1 MSKWTI
7 YKKDDGSQ
15 PTERT
20 VTIGNAE
27 VGIGTFAEPGL
38 EYSGTWMGECFITLD
53 FKSPVPI
60 MFSIGDYTVYRG
72 ERFVINYDPAT
83 IKKARTGSSGEA
95 YTYSSVK
102 FNSLSYELS
111 DIRMLDFVIDGNNLH
126 WNGLP
131 RFSVFCPSIEEF
143 ADRLQANTDRWCTE
157 NGITSEKWVFITP
170 DYSRSSTR
178 CGTDIS
184 DIYDEYFTD
193 SPDTD
198 DEMTNQ
204 NVSIDNMTVWD
215 AMKYIKETFGLNFIV
230 RGRAVIIGAAGIPV
244 DGIFQYGKD
253 NGLYEIERVAD
264 SEQQIVT
271 KLFAYGT
278 DKNLP
283 TRYYADMSG
292 GDLPNNLAVN
302 ALMLPGFPDESL
314 YEWVHNYGLD
324 HPGTVTN
331 EDSYTGQ
338 ATWNGYT
345 AIFSKNPQQPYI
357 QSVNAASL
365 GIREATKYF
374 DGSDGTEE
382 VYPSI
387 TAFNTN
393 TVYSA
398 QVIEDAGVFPA
409 GQEVADFT
417 ITLSSFGANDFVLS
431 DYITAESAIS
441 MLDGSCGGRDFQ
453 IVSATQDSETL
464 RWTLTCHRVHDES
477 LDLWFPY
484 SDGVAHGGS
493 ASASELYQ
501 IHSGDHFVFVGIE
514 MPEEYVE
521 AASER
526 LLEGALQ
533 FLAKNDATRY
543 TYIPKVDEIYMA
555 RQSAEAEQG
564 EDIPIHDKIKEGGLM
579 LFEDTDLG
587 ISTNAVFIDT
597 LRIKEYGNQ
606 QIPTYEV
613 TLRNEKQVGTI
624 QRIQEQIGKI
634 TSGETSIGGGTGG
647 SVNIPLVKSLIQT
660 YGTDL
665 FLRKD
670 KESTAAEII
679 RFLKGIKFGNTNQW
693 YINGDGEAVL
703 NSLNVDNLNALNAHF
718 AQLIID
724 EIKSVGGM
732 VIISPSNAK
741 IFKVVQTGTTSMPLY
756 RMYFKATDGDKKVY
770 QSFMANDQVV
780 CAQFNAAESDY
791 TLEDVS
797 NKFYWRLVQGVSSAP
812 VLVNSGQDDEALCH
826 YIDVFA
832 RIKKGSGV
840 PAAGDEIALLG
851 NSSNTARQNA
861 IVISAYDID
870 WLDTGYGEPEDQDY
884 VPKLI
889 APFIV
894 QYAGINNFTLYNKR
908 VNVISHGLNVFKGDF
923 KANTGEDLMEVISQ
937 IEEGRLSFV
946 HQAWAEDAVEITD
959 TTSPNFGGWTLTGFN
974 LAYFS
979 GAKYMCFLSDHT
991 EGEAHLN
998 ETIFSS
1004 APQPS
1009 ANPPIP
1015 KKNWMPV
1022 DFEIISEDYTYAIT
1036 NNGNKPADSA
1046 FIYTESNLPTLQK
1059 GQYLWIKCDLEY
1071 SNGLTSTS
1079 YSVSNIGEDGE
1090 AGIDGVGS
1098 YLYIAYATSADGSQG
1113 FSKTDTGGKTYI
1125 GVYRGIL
1132 LHPNDIPEDPD
1143 DYTIY
1148 KWSRYVGD
1156 AGLNGLSAPP
1166 AYKETTTPHFLIYAS
1181 GTGVTKSTSG
1191 WVDNNAPAL
1200 TDEKPYLWRYDT
1212 TTYEN
1217 VGGVENLLKNSTNP
1231 AQNALTDTYIA
1242 KIRLADGKQLVNGE
1256 TYSIVLNAEDLS
1268 AWSVTSCTIRVY
1280 YNRSSNKFYTQ
1291 ATGVKQEADGTIRA
1305 TFTANVDTTAGVTQW
1320 GIYVSAVGLVR
1331 PDTAYPEVYW
1341 AMLTEGDVQYSWI
1354 AAPEDLK
1361 KETTPAVVATKGRGI
1376 GQITEYYARNNSN
1389 TTPPSG
1395 WQTSPYTGWSTTPV
1409 AADSSNKYVWNFEVI
1424 TYTDGEPVVTTPHVS
1439 SGYALGIDTTTVK
1452 YDVTST
1458 ATKRDD
1464 SYFVAADTPPTVNK
1478 GQYLWTMTEI
1488 TYGDGSKTKAYSVSY
1503 KATDGTSPV
1512 YADIDNEMDSIA
1524 CTSAGVP
1531 SSAQTVSTKVS
1542 MWNGSTKVSS
1552 PTIKVYD
1559 DTTSGAAYTSGTAKN
1574 GITATWSAS
1583 TGSISFAFATSVAAF
1598 TKKVFCITVSKSIN
1612 GTTET
1617 RELYFTV
1624 NGIKAAVNGTNG
1636 ENAVVY
1642 NLLPSDH
1649 AINVG
1654 RDGENYVP
1662 ATASLTCGYTKS
1674 DGTTITTVAD
1684 APDRID
1690 GAYYIYFR
1698 KRSRGGAWNTYYY
1711 RYGKYV
1717 RTEQTG
1723 GYAITDFNVTAYDA
1737 VEFILCTANVDT
1749 RFLVSNIGNYTVI
1762 DKETIPV
1769 VADGEEGNGISGAV
1783 VAYGKSSSGTT
1794 QPTSWQS
1801 TIPSVPLGQYL
1812 WTRVTTSY
1820 TDGSADTVSYSISR
1834 IGADGAQGTPGA
1846 TGENGQTTYLHIV
1859 YANSADGSVNF
1870 HTSYFTGASY
1880 IGTKTDFDIDDPND
1894 YTLYEWA
1901 ELRGMDNAGVYVT
1914 DVKNYYKVTDTNVT
1928 PDIDNTWVLCPPGTI
1943 PQPTNAKRFLWN
1955 YEVTEYGCQYPNMV
1969 LGSDNPSIGADPYI
1983 FRFGSIEGQFEHEE
1997 VYSFA
2002 MKLGQLPSPKTYYAL
2017 QIQGPTYKDG
2027 EQVASSSAVS
2037 QAVGQNPEYPTRL
2050 VPNEEGII
2058 SGTFKCNL
2066 YVAAHGGYINQKQRV
2081 WVAAYPTGGTYD
2093 VPSFDW
2099 ITVVKGTQVASW
2111 SKALSELTQ
2120 TIPPHLIATQGEKG
2134 DSAWV
2139 ADLTNEMD
2147 SVQCDD
2153 TGYVVSQ
2160 QSVSTALSL
2169 FYGVTEKNFGTPTV
2183 KRNGSTITVGT
2194 ATNGV
2199 TVTYSNKVLTV
2210 AYDTAAKITGK
2221 DEFAITITATDDSST
2236 VRTLTFTVN
2245 GVKGDVY
2252 NLLPSFEEIKATR
2265 DDNGSYVVSGSNIVS
2280 LTCGYTKNI
2289 NGVVTTGTTDLL
2301 DDASTTLDLEGRYNI
2316 YFRRRNRSTQAYA
2329 SSGRWY
2335 RYTYATYRAYLVQTE
2350 TDGVT
2355 SGGLNIDTY
2364 DSVDFVICTNTA
2376 NYVANA
2382 SLANVID
2389 RETVYVVADGLAGG
2403 KGDFKAT
2410 VFKRQNTKPST
2421 PTASQ
2426 GTYSNPVPDG
2436 WSDGIPAGG
2445 EMVWATTRTFKVDDT
2460 STAWSEPRQMTDTMT
2475 YDVEFA
2481 YEQPQGATP
2490 AAPTDANRHGGSGTQ
2505 IWFDPAL
2512 DTSEDYTKM
2521 AWRAEREC
2529 ANGVWGDWT
2538 IIRIKGEEGGLGLSA
2553 PPELTRTVTPYWAL
2567 SASNTTP
2574 PATTSA
2580 DWGTSPV
2587 APTAAKPYV
2596 WYYTKATYTGEE
2608 ASRNMLRNSK
2618 NQWSYT
2624 TQTTT
2629 YIAKIGLREYL
2640 VAGET
2645 YTLTMFTENLKAWG
2659 ANSLT
2664 IRSYLSATGSTKVQ
2678 ISNVPISDDNLYR
2691 ITFTAIP
2698 TTEDTQNAIYINA
2711 PGITDAQL
2719 DKDNYPKIYW
2729 AMLTRGTVAYSWQAA
2744 PEDLTESSLPEIRTE
2759 KGEAGPQG
2767 PDGRGVATGYPKE
2780 KYLISNLNTGIT
2792 VAGNT
2797 WSDSILTPT
2806 EDKPYLWNY
2815 EETLW
2820 TDNTTTNSTPHILTT
2835 YTRAAA
2841 GDSYISGVYN
2851 WYVVTGQSS
2860 GVTRSNLP
2868 TSEKRYLW
2876 NYEETVWDQNE
2887 QGRNLVKSF
2896 TQSSQ
2901 YTIAV
2906 CTLSTAVTIVQG
2918 ATYTA
2923 SIRLNVPSTKNQ
2935 IRFGW
2940 YGKTT
2945 SSASNGTHY
2954 ITELDQ
2960 SISPGLQTVTV
2971 TFVMPTFYT
2980 LSSFRVYLNPSNSS
2994 YEIAEIE
3001 WIKLEKGALPTPYS
3015 EAPENLTTYT
3025 DPHVVCIHGESGAD
3039 AEVYT
3044 LSPVEEVAGVQLPQD
3059 GGINSTI
3066 RQLVVGLSY
3075 KILKVEGASYEEISP
3090 RPDNNSDGFFLRF
3103 KRTYVNGTTD
3113 ANPVLFETNAHVP
3126 TLYYTFTYSNY
3137 TAASNQPTAYTVELV
3152 RKAGN
3157 AYTVLD
3163 TRIVY
3168 VSYIASAAFEVDKK
3182 LHEIRSI
3189 VQGSNFDGE
3198 GGLQKDVSLVTQ
3210 KADIIESTVQ
3220 QHTTAINTTIP
3231 ATYATQSSVT
3241 QTASEIRSQVY
3252 GGMIN
3257 GANLLLRSKEQAS
3270 GFDSSLSTA
3279 AVQEQTNKY
3288 FACFSF
3294 GNIKPTGTDTILVSW
3309 QQTNVSGLTYRVML
3323 YGKYPSGEYGTF
3335 KASGNLTTSANG
3347 YYARKFSLEGYTA
3360 EKVVIYATAT
3370 SPSSLTE
3377 VAWAKAEFCDADAT
3391 TADATEWTPAIEETG
3406 SEIKQTAGE
3415 IVAAVEG
3422 TGVSISK
3429 KQITL
3434 NGDTQINGTLALSNT
3449 GDGFML
3455 RSDSGSALITPES
3468 IGSYN
3473 SFNTTT
3479 YTSSP
3484 QYHQE
3489 AGGFYKDAS
3498 DNSYRTIP
3506 YSMYVNIGT
3515 FSSNSEIKVESLTF
3529 SHIVL
3534 TDNYPSV
3541 TGTEEG
3547 TITFYEGSNEESHP
3561 LTTGTTYSY
3570 ITSVNGASVGIR
3582 ISGYFKVA
3590 ENTTSYTL
3598 LDSLKSGNIVTMFGF
3613 TLRTPVQGAF
3623 VRVASDGL
3631 GVNAGNGKT
3640 AYFGPDGF
3648 HITPLLQNV
3657 KTITANYTAS
3667 FTDDIIMVNNSSTVK
3682 LILPTNGAIPEGK
3695 KIYVKKMTSSSTLRV
3710 EATYGSSGMIY
3721 KCNSASAVAYED
3733 STSPVMTYYI
3743 SFDTGSGIGWLQ
3755 GYCG

>member
-1 MSKWTI
+1 MAANKLGRNIEFPIYNADGTPFHDLVLRKSVVESIVMSLSDKITGDVYYKDNSLETTSGVYVNFKHDFQDANEEPIKFLLVNPPTVVREGHVKDNSELKGMTKYSFTFYHPMYQLSNMPFTDVAVNAGELSYLSEKKEFSWIGKPDDFIAKLNKNLEGTQWIVVKSDRFPTSKNDILSGVLTFNNNTI
-7 YKKDDGSQ
+7 ADALKTEYDTWGEPFIVDVVKNNESGYQNGKRFKIIIGLPANEIYGSQEDEQQENPFVFEFGKGVGLKNNSRTPRNNKIITRISGYGSEDNIPYGYPQIVWNGDEGDERLQYPLYDGIVGGQYVKLIKHPFTRTHLMPSIYSETVNKKVNPNAVGYNPNITLVDYYDAIYSEETPYVNPININAPSYEIHEFDIKPEFNNGGATAILGAVPLNDNLTIAEAWDDTMDDDGNYIQSYFQ
-15 PTERT
+15 VTLPPLGFDVYACAAITQEMQINMRSGACIGCTFT
-20 VTIGNAE
+20 VQVDWEQYKANFYNGNTFAPDGEQRDLTLFPNSTSASINLVLKKENTTFGTLMPSVYQHPANGDNFVFLGISLPIEYISNAE
-27 VGIGTFAEPGL
+27 ER
-38 EYSGTWMGECFITLD
+38 LD
-53 FKSPVPI
+53 DEMK
-60 MFSIGDYTVYRG
+60 DYMLANNVHY
-72 ERFVINYDPAT
+72 YDYPL
-83 IKKARTGSSGEA
+83 
-95 YTYSSVK
+95 K
-102 FNSLSYELS
+102 F
-111 DIRMLDFVIDGNNLH
+111 
-126 WNGLP
+126 
-131 RFSVFCPSIEEF
+131 
-143 ADRLQANTDRWCTE
+143 
-157 NGITSEKWVFITP
+157 
-170 DYSRSSTR
+170 
-178 CGTDIS
+178 
-184 DIYDEYFTD
+184 DEYFLA
-193 SPDTD
+193 
-198 DEMTNQ
+198 Q
-204 NVSIDNMTVWD
+204 NT
-215 AMKYIKETFGLNFIV
+215 YILSQLRPNSIV
-230 RGRAVIIGAAGIPV
+230 RFLYNDNELQLYVKQLTIKYGDAALP
-244 DGIFQYGKD
+244 QYDITLTD
-253 NGLYEIERVAD
+253 NVEVVLN
-264 SEQQIVT
+264 QI
-271 KLFAYGT
+271 
-278 DKNLP
+278 
-283 TRYYADMSG
+283 
-292 GDLPNNLAVN
+292 
-302 ALMLPGFPDESL
+302 
-314 YEWVHNYGLD
+314 
-324 HPGTVTN
+324 
-331 EDSYTGQ
+331 GQ
-338 ATWNGYT
+338 A
-345 AIFSKNPQQPYI
+345 
-357 QSVNAASL
+357 VE
-365 GIREATKYF
+365 GIEK
-374 DGSDGTEE
+374 
-382 VYPSI
+382 
-387 TAFNTN
+387 
-393 TVYSA
+393 
-398 QVIEDAGVFPA
+398 
-409 GQEVADFT
+409 
-417 ITLSSFGANDFVLS
+417 LSSVLTS
-431 DYITAESAIS
+431 V
-441 MLDGSCGGRDFQ
+441 L
-453 IVSATQDSETL
+453 
-464 RWTLTCHRVHDES
+464 
-477 LDLWFPY
+477 
-484 SDGVAHGGS
+484 
-493 ASASELYQ
+493 
-501 IHSGDHFVFVGIE
+501 
-514 MPEEYVE
+514 
-521 AASER
+521 
-526 LLEGALQ
+526 
-533 FLAKNDATRY
+533 K
-543 TYIPKVDEIYMA
+543 
-555 RQSAEAEQG
+555 QG
-564 EDIPIHDKIKEGGLM
+564 
-579 LFEDTDLG
+579 
-587 ISTNAVFIDT
+587 
-597 LRIKEYGNQ
+597 
-606 QIPTYEV
+606 
-613 TLRNEKQVGTI
+613 
-624 QRIQEQIGKI
+624 
-634 TSGETSIGGGTGG
+634 GG
-647 SVNIPLVKSLIQT
+647 SVNVSLVKSIIET

-679 RFLKGIKFGNTNQW
+679 RFLKGIKFGSSNQW

-703 NSLNVDNLNALNAHF
+703 NSLNVKDLNALNAHF

-724 EIKSVGGM
+724 EIKSVGGQ
-732 VIISPSNAK
+732 IILTPASCRVW
-741 IFKVVQTGTTSMPLY
+741 KVTSYTSGGNRPGQRPNTIY
-756 RMYFKATDGDKKVY
+756 RVYFKATDGEK
-770 QSFMANDQVV
+770 QIRQMFEANDQVI
-780 CAQFNAAESDY
+780 CASFNAATGTNYDVKNKFFWSQVISVS
-791 TLEDVS
+791 TTAEDVTIDGETEKCYYINIS
-797 NKFYWRLVQGVSSAP
+797 NNARMPGCEIDIEPGDELVQ
-812 VLVNSGQDDEALCH
+812 
-826 YIDVFA
+826 
-832 RIKKGSGV
+832 
-840 PAAGDEIALLG
+840 LG
-851 NSSNTARQNA
+851 NTTDETRQQA
-861 IVISAYDID
+861 IIISAYDSQF
-870 WLDTGYGEPEDQDY
+870 LDNGYGEEEDDDY
-884 VPKLI
+884 VPPII
-889 APFIV
+889 APSIV
-894 QYAGINNFTLYNKR
+894 QYAGINDYTLYNKR
-908 VNVISHGLNVFKGDF
+908 VNVISYGYNVFKGDF
-923 KANTGEDLMEVISQ
+923 KANTGEDLMETISQ
-937 IEEGRLSFV
+937 IEEGRLSYV
-946 HQAWAEDAVEITD
+946 HQAWAANAVEKAD
-959 TTSPNFGGWTLTGFN
+959 HGWTLTDWN
-974 LAYFS
+974 LNYFS
-979 GAKYMCFLSDHT
+979 GARFMCLLSDHT
-991 EGEAHLN
+991 QGEAHLN
-998 ETIFSS
+998 DKSIWES

-1015 KKNWMPV
+1015 KKNWVPFNYDISSV
-1022 DFEIISEDYTYAIT
+1022 DYYYAKT
-1036 NNGNKPADSA
+1036 TTGNKPADSA
-1046 FIYTESNLPTLQK
+1046 FSSSYPSDISANDYIWTKEVIT
-1059 GQYLWIKCDLEY
+1059 Y
-1071 SNGLTSTS
+1071 SNGLVSTS
-1079 YSVSNIGEDGE
+1079 YSSLRIADDGE
-1090 AGIDGVGS
+1090 AGADGVSS
-1098 YLYIAYATSADGSQG
+1098 YLHIAYASSADGSQN
-1113 FSKTDTGGKTYI
+1113 FSTTPLASSTYI
-1125 GVYRGIL
+1125 GFYR
-1132 LHPNDIPEDPD
+1132 NEDPTNPS
-1143 DYTIY
+1143 DYTLY
-1148 KWSRYVGD
+1148 GWSRYVGD

-1166 AYKETTTPHFLIYAS
+1166 AYKETTVPHYLVYAS
-1181 GTGVTKSTSG
+1181 GTGVTKNTTPND

-1217 VGGVENLLKNSTNP
+1217 VGGVENLLLDSTNQFNYY
-1231 AQNALTDTYIA
+1231 AQNGNYIA
-1242 KIRLADGKQLVNGE
+1242 KIKLAENLVNGN
-1256 TYSIVLNAEDLS
+1256 TYSLVFKAEDLS
-1268 AWSVTSCTIRVY
+1268 TFTITSCTVDIY
-1280 YNRSSNKFYTQ
+1280 LTTAWMAPGKTSSSRHIVQ
-1291 ATGVKQEADGTIRA
+1291 ASGLKQEADGTCRV
-1305 TFTANVDTTAGVTQW
+1305 TFTAIAPDSTNKQLALYITG
-1320 GIYVSAVGLVR
+1320 VGLSV
-1331 PDTAYPEVYW
+1331 AVPEIYW
-1341 AMLTEGDVQYSWI
+1341 TMLAEGGVQYSWI
-1354 AAPEDLK
+1354 AAPIDLK
-1361 KETTPAVVATKGRGI
+1361 KETTPAVVATNGRGI
-1376 GQITEYYARNNSN
+1376 GQIAEYYAKNNSN

-1409 AADSSNKYVWNFEVI
+1409 AADSTNMYVWNFEVI
-1424 TYTDGEPVVTTPHVS
+1424 TYTDGTTVVTTPHVS

-1464 SYFVAADTPPTVNK
+1464 SYFVEADTPPTVNK

-1503 KATDGTSPV
+1503 KATDGTSP
-1512 YADIDNEMDSIA
+1512 YFADIDNEMDSVP
-1524 CTSAGVP
+1524 CTSAGVTT
-1531 SSAQTVSTKVS
+1531 AAFDKTLNVK
-1542 MWNGSTKVSS
+1542 MWHGSTEIALTTLSTN
-1552 PTIKVYD
+1552 TI
-1559 DTTSGAAYTSGTAKN
+1559 SGITITANKTAKTVRVQVASGTTIAAVNNIAITIAGSGSGNMTLNFTLN
-1574 GITATWSAS
+1574 GIRAGA
-1583 TGSISFAFATSVAAF
+1583 
-1598 TKKVFCITVSKSIN
+1598 N
-1612 GTTET
+1612 GT
-1617 RELYFTV
+1617 
-1624 NGIKAAVNGTNG
+1624 NGTNG

-1642 NLLPSDH
+1642 NLLPSDK

-1662 ATASLTCGYTKS
+1662 TTATLTCGYTKS
-1674 DGTTITTVAD
+1674 DGTNITTVAD
-1684 APDRID
+1684 VTAKF
-1690 GAYYIYFR
+1690 GNYNIYHR
-1698 KRSRGGAWNTYYY
+1698 KRTRSTGVWQTTYY
-1711 RYGKYV
+1711 RYYTYKAHATAAY
-1717 RTEQTG
+1717 TLK
-1723 GYAITDFNVTAYDA
+1723 DFSVATYDA
-1737 VEFILCTANVDT
+1737 VEFIICTATGTTVTEAN
-1749 RFLVSNIGNYTVI
+1749 LSSYTVI

-1769 VADGEEGNGISGAV
+1769 VADGEEGNGIKKVTVTYAGST
-1783 VAYGKSSSGTT
+1783 SGTT
-1794 QPTSWQS
+1794 APSSGWQS
-1801 TIPSVPLGQYL
+1801 TIPSVALGNFL
-1812 WTRVTTSY
+1812 WTRSITEYTDTSVSNTTSY
-1820 TDGSADTVSYSISR
+1820 GVSR

-1846 TGENGQTTYLHIV
+1846 TGANGQTTYLHIA

-1870 HTSYFTGASY
+1870 DTSYFTGASY
-1880 IGTKTDFDIDDPND
+1880 IGTRTDFDIDDPND
-1894 YTLYEWA
+1894 YTKYEWA

-1914 DVKNYYKVTDTNVT
+1914 DVKNYYKVTNTNTT

-1943 PQPTNAKRFLWN
+1943 PQPTSAKRFLWN

-1969 LGSDNPSIGADPYI
+1969 LNSDNPTIGGDPYL
-1983 FRFGSIEGQFEHEE
+1983 FRFNSTNEFVHDE
-1997 VYSFA
+1997 VYSFVI
-2002 MKLGQLPSPKTYYAL
+2002 KLGQLPSPKTYYCL
-2017 QIQGPTYKDG
+2017 QIQGSVQKNG
-2027 EQVASSSAVS
+2027 ETIHNSRAIS
-2037 QAVGQNPEYPTRL
+2037 QSVGQDPTSPTRL
-2050 VPNEEGII
+2050 VPNEDGII
-2058 SGTFKCNL
+2058 MGTFKCDI
-2066 YVAAHGGYINQKQRV
+2066 YVDDLDGYIDQTQHV
-2081 WVAAYPTGGTYD
+2081 WVSAYPTGGTYN

-2099 ITVVKGTQVASW
+2099 ITIVKGTQVASW

-2160 QSVSTALSL
+2160 QSVLTALSL

-2183 KRNGSTITVGT
+2183 KRNGSTITIGT

-2221 DEFAITITATDDSST
+2221 DEFAITITASEDSST

-2245 GVKGDVY
+2245 GIKGDVY

-2350 TDGVT
+2350 TEGVT

-2364 DSVDFVICTNTA
+2364 DAVDFVICTNTA

-2389 RETVYVVADGLAGG
+2389 RETVYVVADGLKGG
-2403 KGDFKAT
+2403 KGDYKAT
-2410 VFKRQNTKPST
+2410 VFKRQNTQPST

-2481 YEQPQGATP
+2481 YEQPQDATP

-2512 DTSEDYTKM
+2512 DTDEDYTKM

-2567 SASNTTP
+2567 SASNTTH
-2574 PATTSA
+2574 PATTSS

-2587 APTAAKPYV
+2587 APTAEKKYV

-2624 TQTTT
+2624 TRSSI
-2629 YIAKIGLREYL
+2629 YIAKIRLWESL
-2640 VAGET
+2640 VAGQT
-2645 YTLTMFTENLKAWG
+2645 YTITFYVDDLSSLSTGNVTVRTLY
-2659 ANSLT
+2659 NS
-2664 IRSYLSATGSTKVQ
+2664 SASTKIQATIKVHEG
-2678 ISNVPISDDNLYR
+2678 NLYKA
-2691 ITFTAIP
+2691 TFTALA
-2698 TTEDTQNAIYINA
+2698 TTEETQAAIYIGVSGFTA
-2711 PGITDAQL
+2711 TSPETC
-2719 DKDNYPKIYW
+2719 PKVYW
-2729 AMLTRGTVAYSWQAA
+2729 AMLTRGEIAYSWQAA
-2744 PEDLTESSLPEIRTE
+2744 PEDLTESSVPEIRTE
-2759 KGEAGPQG
+2759 KPDAGPQG
-2767 PDGRGVATGYPKE
+2767 QQGNAGRGIASGYPKE
-2780 KYLISNLNTGIT
+2780 KYLLSNLNTGVT

-2841 GDSYISGVYN
+2841 GDAFISGVYN

-2860 GVTRSNLP
+2860 GVTRTDPADGTWVKCPPNDTPVP

-2876 NYEETVWDQNE
+2876 NYEETVWDAPE
-2887 QGRNLVKSF
+2887 QGRNLIKSF

-2945 SSASNGTHY
+2945 SSASNTTHY

-3001 WIKLEKGALPTPYS
+3001 WIKLEKGALPSAYTV
-3015 EAPENLTTYT
+3015 APENLTTYT
-3025 DPHVVCIHGESGAD
+3025 EPHVVCIHGENGAD
-3039 AEVYT
+3039 SEVYM
-3044 LSPVEEVAGVQLPQD
+3044 LSPIEEFAGIQFTQN
-3059 GGINSTI
+3059 GGINSTN

-3075 KILKVEGASYEEISP
+3075 NILKVVGASYEEVSP
-3090 RPDNNSDGFFLRF
+3090 SSDLYLRL
-3103 KRTYVNGTTD
+3103 KLTRQNGTSATVGHAFED
-3113 ANPVLFETNAHVP
+3113 QSGNPSTIYTLTTSYTNVA
-3126 TLYYTFTYSNY
+3126 TSTNF
-3137 TAASNQPTAYTVELV
+3137 YTVELV
-3152 RKAGN
+3152 KAGEP
-3157 AYTVLD
+3157 VSILD
-3163 TRIVY
+3163 TRVVY
-3168 VSYIASAAFEVDKK
+3168 VTYIASAAFEIDQK

-3189 VQGSNFDGE
+3189 VQGSHFDGSD
-3198 GGLQKDVSLVTQ
+3198 GLVRDVSQ
-3210 KADIIESTVQ
+3210 IRQDANEIESTVQ
-3220 QHTTAINTTIP
+3220 QHTTTLEGIP
-3231 ATYATQSSVT
+3231 NTYATQSSVT

-3252 GGMIN
+3252 GGMVN
-3257 GANLLLRSKEQAS
+3257 GANLLLRSKEQES

-3323 YGKYPSGEYGTF
+3323 YGKYPSGDYGTF

-3406 SEIKQTAGE
+3406 SEIKQTTDE
-3415 IVAAVEG
+3415 IIAAVEG

-3434 NGDTQINGTLALSNT
+3434 NGDTQINGTLTISNT

-3455 RSDSGSALITPES
+3455 RSDNGSALITPES

-3489 AGGFYKDAS
+3489 VGGFYKES
-3498 DNSYRTIP
+3498 DYYRTIP

-3515 FSSNSEIKVESLTF
+3515 FSSNSEIRVQNLSF
-3529 SHIVL
+3529 SHFVL

-3541 TGTEEG
+3541 TGTEVG
-3547 TITFYEGSNEESHP
+3547 TITFYEGSNEESYP

-3570 ITSVNGASVGIR
+3570 TTSVNGASVGIR

-3590 ENTTSYTL
+3590 SGTTSYTL

-3648 HITPLLQNV
+3648 HVTPLLQNV
-3657 KTITANYTAS
+3657 KTISANYTAS
-3667 FTDDIIMVNNSSTVK
+3667 FTDDIIMVNNSSTVT
-3682 LILPTNGAIPEGK
+3682 LTLPTNGAIPEGK
-3695 KIYVKKMTSSSTLRV
+3695 KIYVKKMTNSSTLRV
-3710 EATYGSSGMIY
+3710 QATYGSSGMIY

>member
-1 MSKWTI
+1 MAYTI
-7 YKKDDGSQ
+7 YDKNGNERLALIEESLQ
-15 PTERT
+15 P
-20 VTIGNAE
+20 NAGRF
-27 VGIGTFAEPGL
+27 VEPQL
-38 EYSGTWMGECFITLD
+38 EYNGTWMGECFVTLNI
-53 FKSPVPI
+53 KSPVPI
-60 MFSIGDYTVYRG
+60 KFAIGDYVMYRG
-72 ERFVINYDPAT
+72 EKFVINYDPSV
-83 IKKARTGSSGEA
+83 IKKATKKSTGDA
-95 YTYSSVK
+95 FCYDNVK
-102 FNSLSYELS
+102 FSALSYELS

-143 ADRLQANTDRWCTE
+143 ADRLQANTDRWCAE
-157 NGITSEKWVFITP
+157 NNIGSSEKWLFVTP
-170 DYSRSSTR
+170 NYNRCISRAGS
-178 CGTDIS
+178 GTDID
-184 DIYDEYFTD
+184 DIYEDYFTD
-193 SPDTD
+193 LPDTD

-215 AMKYIKETFGLNFIV
+215 SLKYIKETFGLNFIV

-283 TRYYADMSG
+283 TRYYADLSG

-302 ALMLPGFPDESL
+302 ALMLPGFPEESL

-555 RQSAEAEQG
+555 RQSAEAEQS
-564 EDIPIHDKIKEGGLM
+564 EEIPIHDKIKEGGLM

-670 KESTAAEII
+670 KESTAQEII
-679 RFLKGIKFGNTNQW
+679 RFLKGIRFGSSNQW
-693 YINGDGEAVL
+693 YIDKDGKAVL
-703 NSLNVDNLNALNAHF
+703 QDLNVENLNALNAHF

-732 VIISPSNAK
+732 VVISPSNAK
-741 IFKVVQTGTTSMPLY
+741 IHKVEIEGAGGRSESY
-756 RMYFKATDGDKKVY
+756 RIYFKATDGDRKVY
-770 QSFMANDQVV
+770 QSFMSGDQIV
-780 CAQFNAAESDY
+780 CAQFNAAASGY

-797 NKFYWRLVQGVSSAP
+797 NKFYWRRVWRTSTPTSPETVDGVA
-812 VLVNSGQDDEALCH
+812 CH
-826 YIDVFA
+826 WIDVFTQGDSL
-832 RIKKGSGV
+832 GSGIPQV
-840 PAAGDEIALLG
+840 GDEIAVLG
-851 NSSNTARQNA
+851 NSGSSADQVKRQNA

-870 WLDTGYGEPEDQDY
+870 WLDTGYGQEGDSDY
-884 VPKLI
+884 VPKLK

-908 VNVISHGLNVFKGDF
+908 VNVISQGLNVFKGDF

-1166 AYKETTTPHFLIYAS
+1166 PYKETPVPHYLVYAS

-1268 AWSVTSCTIRVY
+1268 VWSVTSCTIRVY

-1320 GIYVSAVGLVR
+1320 GIYVTAVGLVR

-1376 GQITEYYARNNSN
+1376 GQIAEYYAKNNSN

-1409 AADSSNKYVWNFEVI
+1409 AADSTNMYVWNFEVI

-1439 SGYALGIDTTTVK
+1439 SGYALGISNKTVTYAVTTSTSQPQDSAFTATTV
-1452 YDVTST
+1452 
-1458 ATKRDD
+1458 
-1464 SYFVAADTPPTVNK
+1464 PTVNK
-1478 GQYLWTMTEI
+1478 GEYLWTKTEI
-1488 TYGDGSKTKAYSVSY
+1488 TYGDNSVTKAYSVSY
-1503 KATDGTSPV
+1503 KATDGTSP
-1512 YADIDNEMDSIA
+1512 YFADIDNEMDSVP
-1524 CTSAGVP
+1524 CTSAGVTTAAFDKTLNVKMWHG
-1531 SSAQTVSTKVS
+1531 SSEIALTTLSANTISGITITANKTAKTVRVQ
-1542 MWNGSTKVSS
+1542 V
-1552 PTIKVYD
+1552 
-1559 DTTSGAAYTSGTAKN
+1559 ASGTTIAAVNNIVITIAGSGSGNMTLNFTLN
-1574 GITATWSAS
+1574 GIRAGA
-1583 TGSISFAFATSVAAF
+1583 
-1598 TKKVFCITVSKSIN
+1598 
-1612 GTTET
+1612 
-1617 RELYFTV
+1617 
-1624 NGIKAAVNGTNG
+1624 NGTNG
-1636 ENAVVY
+1636 TNAVIY
-1642 NLLPSDH
+1642 NIVPEKDS
-1649 AINVG
+1649 INVA
-1654 RDGENYVP
+1654 RDGSAYVP
-1662 ATASLTCGYTKS
+1662 ANVSITCGYVKNDGGTATKVNDVS
-1674 DGTTITTVAD
+1674 SRIDSKYNLYFRRRTRSNHTFEGTYYLYDNGTTSYKSYLTSLAVA
-1684 APDRID
+1684 
-1690 GAYYIYFR
+1690 
-1698 KRSRGGAWNTYYY
+1698 T
-1711 RYGKYV
+1711 
-1717 RTEQTG
+1717 
-1723 GYAITDFNVTAYDA
+1723 YDA
-1737 VEFILCTANVDT
+1737 VEFVLSTATAGT
-1749 RFLVSNIGNYTVI
+1749 RTTSNIGTIIDRETVPI
-1762 DKETIPV
+1762 V
-1769 VADGEEGNGISGAV
+1769 SDGEEGNGISGAV

-1870 HTSYFTGASY
+1870 NTSYFTGASY

-1914 DVKNYYKVTDTNVT
+1914 DVKNYYKVTNTNAT
-1928 PDIDNTWVLCPPGTI
+1928 PAIDNTWVLCPPGTI
-1943 PQPTNAKRFLWN
+1943 PQPTNTNRYLWN

-1969 LGSDNPSIGADPYI
+1969 LGSDNPRIGGDPYI
-1983 FRFGSIEGQFEHEE
+1983 FRFDNTTNGFVHGE

-2002 MKLGQLPSPKTYYAL
+2002 MKLGQLPSPKTYYVL
-2017 QIQGPTYKDG
+2017 QIQGATYKDG
-2027 EQVASSSAVS
+2027 TQTSTSRAIS
-2037 QAVGQNPEYPTRL
+2037 QKVGQNPEYPTRL

-2058 SGTFKCNL
+2058 TGTFECDLHSSNT
-2066 YVAAHGGYINQKQRV
+2066 YGDIDHEQHI
-2081 WVAAYPTGGTYD
+2081 WVSAYPEGGTYD

-2183 KRNGSTITVGT
+2183 KRNGSTITIGT

-2199 TVTYSNKVLTV
+2199 TVTYSNKALTV

-2245 GVKGDVY
+2245 GIKGDVY

-2316 YFRRRNRSTQAYA
+2316 YFRRRNRSTQSYA

-2350 TDGVT
+2350 TEGVT

-2364 DSVDFVICTNTA
+2364 DAVDFVICTNTA

-2389 RETVYVVADGLAGG
+2389 RETVYVVADGLKGG
-2403 KGDFKAT
+2403 KGDFTAT
-2410 VFKRQNTKPST
+2410 VFKRQNTQPAT
-2421 PTASQ
+2421 PTG
-2426 GTYSNPVPDG
+2426 GTYANPVPSG
-2436 WSDGIPAGG
+2436 WSDGIPSGG
-2445 EMVWATTRTFKVDDT
+2445 EMVWASTRIFKIDDNTTTWT
-2460 STAWSEPRQMTDTMT
+2460 TPQQMTDTMT

-2481 YEQPQGATP
+2481 YEISENATP
-2490 AAPTDANRHGGSGTQ
+2490 VAPNENNSHKDASPYGYEGQ
-2505 IWFDPAL
+2505 IWFDPAK
-2512 DTSEDYTKM
+2512 DKYSAQGVERDFTTM
-2521 AWRAEREC
+2521 AWRAERDC
-2529 ANGVWGDWT
+2529 TNGVWSDWT
-2538 IIRIKGEEGGLGLSA
+2538 IVRIKGERGSIITGA
-2553 PPELTRTVTPYWAL
+2553 VLTR
-2567 SASNTTP
+2567 
-2574 PATTSA
+2574 
-2580 DWGTSPV
+2580 
-2587 APTAAKPYV
+2587 
-2596 WYYTKATYTGEE
+2596 
-2608 ASRNMLRNSK
+2608 
-2618 NQWSYT
+2618 SYT
-2624 TQTTT
+2624 ASQW
-2629 YIAKIGLREYL
+2629 
-2640 VAGET
+2640 ET
-2645 YTLTMFTENLKAWG
+2645 YSSKSPTEQTYWVDDDDNTVLTLCEKGDIFIVQGEATDTHDFYQLYYRYDHPYSGSSTSESTRKRRYCYFISCTVSKAGSDG
-2659 ANSLT
+2659 AAG
-2664 IRSYLSATGSTKVQ
+2664 ATG
-2678 ISNVPISDDNLYR
+2678 
-2691 ITFTAIP
+2691 P
-2698 TTEDTQNAIYINA
+2698 T
-2711 PGITDAQL
+2711 G
-2719 DKDNYPKIYW
+2719 
-2729 AMLTRGTVAYSWQAA
+2729 AA
-2744 PEDLTESSLPEIRTE
+2744 GKGVSSVT
-2759 KGEAGPQG
+2759 
-2767 PDGRGVATGYPKE
+2767 E
-2780 KYLISNLNTGIT
+2780 KYLLSNLNTGIT

-2841 GDSYISGVYN
+2841 GDAFISGVYN

-2860 GVTRSNLP
+2860 GVTRSNPADGTWVKCPPNDTPVP

-2945 SSASNGTHY
+2945 SSASNTTHY

-3044 LSPVEEVAGVQLPQD
+3044 LSPVNEVAGVQLPQD

-3157 AYTVLD
+3157 TYTVLD

-3189 VQGSNFDGE
+3189 VQGSSFDGN
-3198 GGLQKDVSLVTQ
+3198 GGLQKDVSSVTER
-3210 KADIIESTVQ
+3210 ADTLETKVEQ
-3220 QHTTAINTTIP
+3220 QRTDINNIQN
-3231 ATYATQSSVT
+3231 TYATQSLVT
-3241 QTASEIRSQVY
+3241 QTATEIRSQVY

-3279 AVQEQTNKY
+3279 AVQGQTNKY

-3377 VAWAKAEFCDADAT
+3377 VAWAKAEFCDANAT
-3391 TADATEWTPAIEETG
+3391 TADATGWTPAIEETG
-3406 SEIKQTAGE
+3406 SEIKQTADE
-3415 IVAAVEG
+3415 IIMAVEG
-3422 TGVSISK
+3422 TGIDITNQ
-3429 KQITL
+3429 QITL
-3434 NGDTQINGTLALSNT
+3434 NGDTQINGTLTLSNT

-3506 YSMYVNIGT
+3506 YSMYINIGT

-3582 ISGYFKVA
+3582 ILGYFKVA

-3657 KTITANYTAS
+3657 KTISANYTAS
-3667 FTDDIIMVNNSSTVK
+3667 FTDDIIMVNNSSTVT
-3682 LILPTNGAIPEGK
+3682 LTLPTNGAIPEGK

-3710 EATYGSSGMIY
+3710 QATYGSSGMIY

>member
-1 MSKWTI
+1 MAYTI
-7 YKKDDGSQ
+7 YDKNGNERLALIEESLQ
-15 PTERT
+15 P
-20 VTIGNAE
+20 NAGRF
-27 VGIGTFAEPGL
+27 VEPQL
-38 EYSGTWMGECFITLD
+38 EYNGTWMGECFVTLNI
-53 FKSPVPI
+53 KSPVPI
-60 MFSIGDYTVYRG
+60 DFAIGDYVMYRG
-72 ERFVINYDPAT
+72 EKFVINYDPSV
-83 IKKARTGSSGEA
+83 IKKATKKSTGDA
-95 YTYSSVK
+95 FCYDNVK
-102 FNSLSYELS
+102 FSALSYELS

-143 ADRLQANTDRWCTE
+143 ADRLQANTDRWCAE
-157 NGITSEKWVFITP
+157 NNIGSSEKWLFVTP
-170 DYSRSSTR
+170 NYSRCLNRAGS
-178 CGTDIS
+178 GTDID
-184 DIYDEYFTD
+184 DIYEDYFTD
-193 SPDTD
+193 LPDTD

-215 AMKYIKETFGLNFIV
+215 SLKYIKETFGLNFIV

-283 TRYYADMSG
+283 TRYYADLSG

-302 ALMLPGFPDESL
+302 ALMLPGFPEESL

-501 IHSGDHFVFVGIE
+501 IHSGDHFVFVGTE

-555 RQSAEAEQG
+555 RQSAEAEQS
-564 EDIPIHDKIKEGGLM
+564 EEIPIHDKIKEGGLM

-724 EIKSVGGM
+724 EIKSVGGQ
-732 VIISPSNAK
+732 IILTPASCRVW
-741 IFKVVQTGTTSMPLY
+741 KVTSYTSGGTRPGQRPNTIY
-756 RMYFKATDGDKKVY
+756 RVYFKATDGEK
-770 QSFMANDQVV
+770 QIRQMFEANDQVI
-780 CAQFNAAESDY
+780 CASFNAATGTNYDVKNKFFWSQVISVS
-791 TLEDVS
+791 TTAEDVTIDGETEKCYYINIS
-797 NKFYWRLVQGVSSAP
+797 NNARMPGCVIDIEPGDELVQ
-812 VLVNSGQDDEALCH
+812 
-826 YIDVFA
+826 
-832 RIKKGSGV
+832 
-840 PAAGDEIALLG
+840 LG
-851 NSSNTARQNA
+851 NTTDETRQQA
-861 IVISAYDID
+861 IIISAYDSQF
-870 WLDTGYGEPEDQDY
+870 LDNGYGEEEDDDY
-884 VPKLI
+884 VPPII
-889 APFIV
+889 APSIV
-894 QYAGINNFTLYNKR
+894 QYAGINDYTLYNKR
-908 VNVISHGLNVFKGDF
+908 VNVISYGYNVFKGDF
-923 KANTGEDLMEVISQ
+923 KANTGEDLMETISH

-946 HQAWAEDAVEITD
+946 HQAWAANAVEKAD
-959 TTSPNFGGWTLTGFN
+959 HGWTLTDFN
-974 LAYFS
+974 LNYFN
-979 GAKYMCFLSDHT
+979 GARFMCMLSDHT
-991 EGEAHLN
+991 QGEAHLN

-1004 APQPS
+1004 APDPS

-1015 KKNWMPV
+1015 KKNWVPFNYDISSV
-1022 DFEIISEDYTYAIT
+1022 DYYYAKT
-1036 NNGNKPADSA
+1036 TTGDKPADSA
-1046 FIYTESNLPTLQK
+1046 FSSSYPSDINANDYIWTKEVIT
-1059 GQYLWIKCDLEY
+1059 Y
-1071 SNGLTSTS
+1071 SNGLVSTS
-1079 YSVSNIGEDGE
+1079 YSSLRIADDGA
-1090 AGIDGVGS
+1090 AGADGVSS
-1098 YLYIAYATSADGSQG
+1098 YLHIAYASSADGSQN
-1113 FSKTDTGGKTYI
+1113 FSTTPLASSTYI
-1125 GVYRGIL
+1125 GFYRNEEPL
-1132 LHPNDIPEDPD
+1132 DPSGPTA
-1143 DYTIY
+1143 YTLY
-1148 KWSRYVGD
+1148 TWSRYVGD

-1166 AYKETTTPHFLIYAS
+1166 AYKETTVPHYLVYAS

-1191 WVDNNAPAL
+1191 WADNTAPAL

-1268 AWSVTSCTIRVY
+1268 VWSVTSCTIRVY

-1331 PDTAYPEVYW
+1331 PDTAYPVVYW

-1376 GQITEYYARNNSN
+1376 GQIAEYYAKNNSN

-1395 WQTSPYTGWSTTPV
+1395 WDSSPYTGWSTTPV
-1409 AADSSNKYVWNFEVI
+1409 AADSTNMYVWNFEVI
-1424 TYTDGEPVVTTPHVS
+1424 TYTDGTTVVTTPHVS
-1439 SGYALGIDTTTVK
+1439 SGYALGISNKTVTYAVTTSTSQPQDSAFTYTTV
-1452 YDVTST
+1452 
-1458 ATKRDD
+1458 
-1464 SYFVAADTPPTVNK
+1464 PTVNK
-1478 GQYLWTMTEI
+1478 GEYLWTKTEI
-1488 TYGDGSKTKAYSVSY
+1488 TYGDNSVTKAYSVSY
-1503 KATDGTSPV
+1503 KATDGTSP
-1512 YADIDNEMDSIA
+1512 YFADIDNEMDSVP
-1524 CTSAGVP
+1524 CTSAGVTTAAFDKTLNVKMWHG
-1531 SSAQTVSTKVS
+1531 SSEIALTTLSTNTISGITITANKTAKTVRVQ
-1542 MWNGSTKVSS
+1542 V
-1552 PTIKVYD
+1552 
-1559 DTTSGAAYTSGTAKN
+1559 ASGTTIAAVNNIAITIAGSGSGNMTLNFTLN
-1574 GITATWSAS
+1574 GIRAGA
-1583 TGSISFAFATSVAAF
+1583 
-1598 TKKVFCITVSKSIN
+1598 
-1612 GTTET
+1612 
-1617 RELYFTV
+1617 
-1624 NGIKAAVNGTNG
+1624 NGTNG
-1636 ENAVVY
+1636 TNAVIY
-1642 NLLPSDH
+1642 NIVPEKDS
-1649 AINVG
+1649 INVA
-1654 RDGENYVP
+1654 RDGSAYVP
-1662 ATASLTCGYTKS
+1662 ANVSITCGYVKNDGGTATKVNDVS
-1674 DGTTITTVAD
+1674 SRIDSKYNLYFRRRTRSNHTFEGTYYLYDNGTTSYKSYLTSLAVA
-1684 APDRID
+1684 
-1690 GAYYIYFR
+1690 
-1698 KRSRGGAWNTYYY
+1698 T
-1711 RYGKYV
+1711 
-1717 RTEQTG
+1717 
-1723 GYAITDFNVTAYDA
+1723 YDA
-1737 VEFILCTANVDT
+1737 VEFVLSTATAGT
-1749 RFLVSNIGNYTVI
+1749 RTTSNIGTIIDRETVPI
-1762 DKETIPV
+1762 V
-1769 VADGEEGNGISGAV
+1769 SDGEEGNGISGAV

-1870 HTSYFTGASY
+1870 NTSYFTGASY

-1914 DVKNYYKVTDTNVT
+1914 DVKNYYKVTNTNAT
-1928 PDIDNTWVLCPPGTI
+1928 PAIDNTWVLCPPGTI
-1943 PQPTNAKRFLWN
+1943 PQPTNTNRYLWN

-1969 LGSDNPSIGADPYI
+1969 LNSDNPSIGADPYI
-1983 FRFGSIEGQFEHEE
+1983 FRFNSIEGHFEHEE

-2017 QIQGPTYKDG
+2017 LIQGPTYKDG

-2037 QAVGQNPEYPTRL
+2037 QAVGQNPEYPNRL

-2066 YVAAHGGYINQKQRV
+2066 YVAAHDGYVNQKQRV
-2081 WVAAYPTGGTYD
+2081 WVSAYPSGGTYD

-2183 KRNGSTITVGT
+2183 KRNGSTITIGT

-2301 DDASTTLDLEGRYNI
+2301 DDASKTLDLEGRYNI

-2350 TDGVT
+2350 TEGVT
-2355 SGGLNIDTY
+2355 SGGLDINTY
-2364 DSVDFVICTNTA
+2364 DAVDFVICTNTNDYRSPA
-2376 NYVANA
+2376 Q
-2382 SLANVID
+2382 LANVID
-2389 RETVYVVADGLAGG
+2389 RETVYVVADGLKGG

-2410 VFKRQNTKPST
+2410 VFKRQNTQPST

-2481 YEQPQGATP
+2481 YEQPQDATP

-2587 APTAAKPYV
+2587 APTAEKKYV

-2744 PEDLTESSLPEIRTE
+2744 PEDLTESSIPEIRTE
-2759 KGEAGPQG
+2759 KADAGPQG
-2767 PDGRGVATGYPKE
+2767 PQGNAGRGIAEGYPKE
-2780 KYLISNLNTGIT
+2780 KYLLSNLNTGVT

-2841 GDSYISGVYN
+2841 GDAFISGVYN

-2860 GVTRSNLP
+2860 GVTRSNPADGTWVKCPPNDTPVP

-2923 SIRLNVPSTKNQ
+2923 SIRLNVPSAKNQ

-3044 LSPVEEVAGVQLPQD
+3044 LSPVNEVAGVQLPQD

-3113 ANPVLFETNAHVP
+3113 ANPVLFETSAHVP
-3126 TLYYTFTYSNY
+3126 TLNYTFTYSNY

-3157 AYTVLD
+3157 TYTVLD

-3189 VQGSNFDGE
+3189 VQGSSFDGN

-3210 KADIIESTVQ
+3210 KADTIESTVQ

-3370 SPSSLTE
+3370 SPSSLTK

-3391 TADATEWTPAIEETG
+3391 TADATGWTPAIEETG
-3406 SEIKQTAGE
+3406 SEIKQTADE

-3434 NGDTQINGTLALSNT
+3434 NGDTQINGTLTLSNT

-3515 FSSNSEIKVESLTF
+3515 FSSNSEIRVQNLSF

-3547 TITFYEGSNEESHP
+3547 TITFYEGSNEESYP

-3570 ITSVNGASVGIR
+3570 TTSANGASVSIR

-3657 KTITANYTAS
+3657 KTISANYTAS